1 MAKSLLYNE
10 SYHTLTDILTM
21 CSLMFQKGIID
32 ANGFCDPLEM
42 RALANRDE
50 EEHYTT
56 LKLIIKGK
64 IHTLDERQYL
74 NVLRAY
80 ASEDKLY
87 YFRNFTIN
95 GDAKIISAL
104 CTLMD
109 FCYRIGVDR
118 TTVYDRSRI
127 DTMQKTVRIGGHT
140 YLTPKGSI
148 REQRWFDEV
157 RRYITIIEL
166 EQGLNSVEFEKYNNM
181 PLLDEFMAKVMKSQN
196 ELKTTQEIENERR
209 KFILSGGNT

>member
-1 MAKSLLYNE
+1 
-10 SYHTLTDILTM
+10 M
-21 CSLMFQKGIID
+21 CSLMFQKGIVD

-42 RALANRDE
+42 RAFANREE

-74 NVLRAY
+74 NILRAY

-127 DTMQKTVRIGGHT
+127 DTMRKTVRVGGHT
-140 YLTPKGSI
+140 YLTPKGSL
-148 REQRWFDEV
+148 REQQWFDEV

-166 EQGLNSVEFEKYNNM
+166 EQGLNGIIDNVSK
-181 PLLDEFMAKVMKSQN
+181 LDEFFAKVMKSQN

>member
-10 SYHTLTDILTM
+10 SYRTVTDILTM
-21 CSLMFQKGIID
+21 CSLMFQKGIVD

-42 RALANRDE
+42 RAFANREE

-74 NVLRAY
+74 NILRAY

-95 GDAKIISAL
+95 GNAKIISAL

-140 YLTPKGSI
+140 YLTPKGSL
-148 REQRWFDEV
+148 REQQWFDEV

-166 EQGLNSVEFEKYNNM
+166 EQGLNGIIDNVSK
-181 PLLDEFMAKVMKSQN
+181 LDEFFAKVMKSQN
-196 ELKTTQEIENERR
+196 ELETTQEIENERR

>member
-10 SYHTLTDILTM
+10 SYHTVTDILTM
-21 CSLMFQKGIID
+21 CSLMFQKGIVD
-32 ANGFCDPLEM
+32 ANGFCDPMEM
-42 RALANRDE
+42 RAFANREE

-74 NVLRAY
+74 NILRAY
-80 ASEDKLY
+80 ASEDRLY

-140 YLTPKGSI
+140 YLTPKGSL
-148 REQRWFDEV
+148 REQQWFDEV

-166 EQGLNSVEFEKYNNM
+166 EQGLNGIIDNVSK
-181 PLLDEFMAKVMKSQN
+181 LDEFFAKVMKSQN

>member
-1 MAKSLLYNE
+1 
-10 SYHTLTDILTM
+10 M

-32 ANGFCDPLEM
+32 ANGFCDPMEM
-42 RALANRDE
+42 RAFANREE

-74 NVLRAY
+74 NILRAY

-95 GDAKIISAL
+95 GDAKIVSAL

-148 REQRWFDEV
+148 REQQWFDEV

-166 EQGLNSVEFEKYNNM
+166 EQGLNGIIDNVSK
-181 PLLDEFMAKVMKSQN
+181 LDEFFAKVMKSRN

>member
-10 SYHTLTDILTM
+10 SYRTVTDILTL
-21 CSLMFQKGIID
+21 CSLMFQKGIVD

-42 RALANRDE
+42 RAFANREE

-74 NVLRAY
+74 NILRAY
-80 ASEDKLY
+80 ASEDRLY

-127 DTMQKTVRIGGHT
+127 NTMQKTVRIGGHT
-140 YLTPKGSI
+140 YLTPKGSL
-148 REQRWFDEV
+148 REQQWFDEV

-166 EQGLNSVEFEKYNNM
+166 EQGLNGIIDNVSK
-181 PLLDEFMAKVMKSQN
+181 LDEFFAKVMKSQN